1 MSNEISAKAIR
12 YMENTF
18 ERLQFLGYDES
29 IINKNEFLFLN
40 EAESHSQ
47 YVKFNKLCAYLLQ
60 SINSKEEV
68 VPFEVEEFEDPS
80 QTAQNLM
87 LSLRSLDFE
96 LDFPV
101 SELKRAYG
109 EAACKI
115 LEFLSCKSVAY
126 QSLPEVKYLPH
137 LSSEKV
143 DEESKVEEAEMNK
156 RETLTEK
163 YKGWYEEVDRVS
175 PLLEVDFES
184 ILNETNEG
192 SLNSIIQNANAFVS
206 EYEASKH
213 LLARLKE
220 ESETKLKQ
228 INSNEAAVQTMFD
241 KLIRDYTNVDKQV
254 NSLEE
259 ERENILKDYQLSK
272 ADSQQLAVKLRKLN
286 AAVEEKGNSITDTS
300 QIVKLKSTLQQMK
313 TEIRKQDF
321 ELGVLQHTLL
331 QKNLCRA

>member
-1 MSNEISAKAIR
+1 MSNGISAKAIR

-18 ERLQFLGYDES
+18 ERLQFLGYSSTIKRD
-29 IINKNEFLFLN
+29 EFLCLN

-80 QTAQNLM
+80 ITAQKLM
-87 LSLRSLDFE
+87 VSLRSVDDFE
-96 LDFPV
+96 IDFPI

-109 EAACKI
+109 DAACKI
-115 LEFLSCKSVAY
+115 LEFLSVKSVAY

-137 LSSEKV
+137 LPSDEV
-143 DEESKVEEAEMNK
+143 DEESKVKEAGMKK
-156 RETLTEK
+156 REASTEK
-163 YKGWYEEVDRVS
+163 YKEWYEEVDRVS

-184 ILNETNEG
+184 IRNKTNEG
-192 SLNSIIQNANAFVS
+192 NHSIMQNANAFIS
-206 EYEASKH
+206 DYETSKH
-213 LLARLKE
+213 LLVRLKE
-220 ESETKLKQ
+220 ESETKLEQ
-228 INSNEAAVQTMFD
+228 MNSNEAAVQTIFD
-241 KLIRDYTNVDKQV
+241 KLIRDYTIVDKQV
-254 NSLEE
+254 SLLEE
-259 ERENILKDYQLSK
+259 ERENVLKDYEKSK
-272 ADSQQLAVKLRKLN
+272 ADSKQLSAKLQKLN

-300 QIVKLKSTLQQMK
+300 QIMKLKATLQQMK

-331 QKNLCRA
+331 QKNLCLV